1 MRRSDTLEFI
11 EVGKDK
17 FLIKDS
23 NGMIVSKK
31 EKLKLEKEEL
41 IMEDVKADCGKEATK
56 KIKKVN
62 KKIKEVEN
70 GTNSIKETISTKE

>member
-1 MRRSDTLEFI
+1 MEFI

>member
-1 MRRSDTLEFI
+1 MEFI
-11 EVGKDK
+11 PIGDK

-23 NGMIVSKK
+23 NGTIVDKK

-41 IMEDVKADCGKEATK
+41 IIEDVKADCGKEAS
-56 KIKKVN
+56 

-70 GTNSIKETISTKE
+70 ELNSIKKTTKTKK